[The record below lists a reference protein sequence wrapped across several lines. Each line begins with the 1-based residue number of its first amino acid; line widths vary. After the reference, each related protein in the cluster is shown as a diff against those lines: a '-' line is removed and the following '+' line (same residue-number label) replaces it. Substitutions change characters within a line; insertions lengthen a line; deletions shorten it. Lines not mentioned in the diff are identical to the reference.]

1 MCGPNVMSIN
11 MMMMGKT
18 ETVVCTFLS
27 RWILQFVPFLSLS
40 DLRVAVD
47 QCTNIDEYW
56 YQYRTQPFCANAAYS
71 LYGTLRNAGPIS
83 SVFSRSCSRATY
95 INSFFTYGGADTMF
109 QALTLHSSSSGLTTF
124 DSMNDDE
131 TNTHPNSVC
140 YTMEESN
147 NNDNSGGADGLSSTM
162 GCSADMGQF
171 VVAQFEGTTCDGNY
185 FLNTVEK
192 LPSYNRIIQ
201 SVRCKQIWNYHRHYK
216 NSIAYVNDQAS
227 GNSNGDGR
235 RLSRQQLEKNMLH
248 RQQINREKIGNMT
261 LEMRRELNNNNN
273 NNNNNDNGQQSYS
286 YTVYNSPAENL
297 LSNSWACDI
306 SVYPKGCPDPYGLKK
321 KYDSILQAVAN
332 GRNPRMVITNAQ
344 LKQPITVIS
353 YLTLFV
359 GLGLC
364 LSAYYIRNQKRMKQ
378 MGLLPMITSD
388 LKYAFISCC
397 SIFSDALVWCCA
409 GCWACI
415 IGIGRKFHRKGSK
428 KSRKERMEEKAAKRE
443 ERQRKKLQDRKH
455 RQFSLT
461 GSGSD
466 TSSMRRGANVRPASA
481 GRALSRSRKTRGG
494 TAADD
499 DDMDIFPS
507 SSNQTGTSRKSSR
520 SHRKSSSG
528 TKSERKVRSKS
539 SSRVPTSSRHS
550 SSHYRNMEDDDDD
563 DFHSVEEQQRYVRNS
578 LGGGR
583 NPGMQDTSYRS
594 DVV

>member
-1 MCGPNVMSIN
+1 
-11 MMMMGKT
+11 
-18 ETVVCTFLS
+18 
-27 RWILQFVPFLSLS
+27 
-40 DLRVAVD
+40 
-47 QCTNIDEYW
+47 
-56 YQYRTQPFCANAAYS
+56 
-71 LYGTLRNAGPIS
+71 
-83 SVFSRSCSRATY
+83 
-95 INSFFTYGGADTMF
+95 MF
-109 QALTLHSSSSGLTTF
+109 QALTLHSSGSALTTF

-131 TNTHPNSVC
+131 TNTNPNSVC
-140 YTMEESN
+140 YTIEASSGD
-147 NNDNSGGADGLSSTM
+147 DNSGGADGLSSTM

-192 LPSYNRIIQ
+192 LPSYNRIIKG
-201 SVRCKQIWNYHRHYK
+201 VRCKQIWNYHRNYK

-248 RQQINREKIGNMT
+248 RQQTHREQIGNMT
-261 LEMRRELNNNNN
+261 LEMRRELNDNNNN
-273 NNNNNDNGQQSYS
+273 NNNGQQSYS
-286 YTVYNSPAENL
+286 YTVYNSAAENL
-297 LSNSWACDI
+297 LANSWACDV

-332 GRNPRMVITNAQ
+332 GRNPRMVVTNAQ
-344 LKQPITVIS
+344 LKQPITVLS

-364 LSAYYIRNQKRMKQ
+364 ISAYYIRNQKRMKQ
-378 MGLLPMITSD
+378 LGLLPMITTD

-397 SIFSDALVWCCA
+397 SVFSDALVWCCA

-415 IGIGRKFHRKGSK
+415 IGIGRKFHKKGGK

-466 TSSMRRGANVRPASA
+466 TSSMRRGASGRPASA
-481 GRALSRSRKTRGG
+481 GRALSRSRKTR
-494 TAADD
+494 ADEED
-499 DDMDIFPS
+499 LDILAS
-507 SSNQTGTSRKSSR
+507 SSNKTGASRKSSK
-520 SHRKSSSG
+520 SHHKSSSVA
-528 TKSERKVRSKS
+528 KSDRKVRSKS
-539 SSRVPTSSRHS
+539 SSRVPTSSHHS

-563 DFHSVEEQQRYVRNS
+563 GFDSVEEQQRYVRNS